1 MELVILE
8 KNEPLTTSLIVS
20 EGIKTVHHSVI
31 TLIRNH
37 KKNLEE
43 FGTLEFR
50 VQKSKGRPLEYC
62 LLNEPQTTFLIT
74 CMRNTEIVIEF
85 KKKLVK
91 EFYKMKKVLSEISSR
106 QTNEEW
112 KQLRQTGKQTRIAQ
126 TDTIKQFVE
135 YAKSQGST
143 KSEMYYMTISNME
156 NKGLFFIQEKF
167 PNLRDILT
175 GQQIGIIMAADFAI
189 ETAIK
194 EGMEQKLNYKEI
206 YQMAKQRIED
216 FSKII
221 PKTIVPMCDVKQIK

>member
-1 MELVILE
+1 MELVKLE
-8 KNEPLTTSLIVS
+8 KNEPMTTSLIVS

-37 KKNLEE
+37 KNNLEE

-74 CMRNTEIVIEF
+74 CMRNTETVIEF

-91 EFYKMKKVLSEISSR
+91 EFYKMKKVLSEISVR
-106 QTNEEW
+106 QNNDEW
-112 KQLRQTGKQTRIAQ
+112 KQLRENGKLTRKSE
-126 TDTIKQFVE
+126 TDVIKKFVE
-135 YAKSQGST
+135 YAKSQGSQN
-143 KSEMYYMTISNME
+143 SEKYYAIISTME

-167 PNLRDILT
+167 PNLRNILT

-194 EGMEQKLNYKEI
+194 EGMEQKLHYKEI
-206 YQMAKQRIED
+206 YQLAKQRIED

-221 PKTIVPMCDVKQIK
+221 PKTIVPMVEYLQVR